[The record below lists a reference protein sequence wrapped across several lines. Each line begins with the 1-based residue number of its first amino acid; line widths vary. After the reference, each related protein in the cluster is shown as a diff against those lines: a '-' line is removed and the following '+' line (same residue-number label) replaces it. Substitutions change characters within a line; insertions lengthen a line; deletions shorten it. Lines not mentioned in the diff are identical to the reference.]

1 MGGALPARRN
11 VRALPDRVASP
22 AAAKLRG
29 GVAPAPV
36 REGSFPN
43 ITEVMVNGP
52 GDVFVE
58 REGPSGKKLRRFL
71 WGSGLSSTPS
81 GPSTPNAGA
90 WSQSA
95 HHSRRD
101 SDWSG
106 LT

>member
-52 GDVFVE
+52 DDVFVE
-58 REGPSGKKLRRFL
+58 REGRIERVRDRLFEGEEPVMHLMGWVGRVAWRGRFVDR
-71 WGSGLSSTPS
+71 
-81 GPSTPNAGA
+81 GA
-90 WSQSA
+90 SCSA
-95 HHSRRD
+95 K
-101 SDWSG
+101 
-106 LT
+106 TA